1 MSNMIQKL
9 SVTVID
15 EVNRKQSLYLH
26 VINFSKI
33 DFTEMRQASLQNF
46 KTEFL
51 LTLGDFVNIEK
62 IEKKNSHP

>member
-15 EVNRKQSLYLH
+15 EVNRKHSLYLH

-33 DFTEMRQASLQNF
+33 DFTEMRRASLQNF
-46 KTEFL
+46 KSEFL
-51 LTLGDFVNIEK
+51 LPLGDFVNIEK